1 MRLVERAIQDMKDAG
16 VRCIQVTFSEDM
28 REFYAKCGFH
38 IFGGGIIDFKN
49 MDWNAGRQAGHPS
62 DAEDRAPEP

>member
-1 MRLVERAIQDMKDAG
+1 MKDAG
-16 VRCIQVTFSEDM
+16 VRCIQVTFNENM

-49 MDWNAGRQAGHPS
+49 MD
-62 DAEDRAPEP
+62 